1 MRTCGLGS
9 RNSRKCSHT
18 GKTDF
23 RPMNGKLLLNAVR
36 VLRMSNSAW
45 SQASTAR
52 IPVRYYASAPKRF
65 YKKTSVLSGD
75 GGYEVVLDHRK
86 LKTPKGT
93 PFVVRSEPLAIAVAT
108 EFDAQKEN
116 IERSR
121 MHISAL
127 CFTAI
132 DNPNNLSKLDMVNY
146 LLNFIGTD
154 TVLFQYDDEK
164 DLHDLQV
171 NEWDPVIAWFNQ
183 RYETNLQKTMNITP
197 PQISEQDKMKI
208 AKHFQSYSLET
219 LHGFIFAVDTLKS
232 IVLAC
237 AVIEQMLTV
246 EKAVA
251 LARLEEEYQL
261 KFWGRVEWAHDL
273 SQQELQARL
282 AAAVLFV
289 HLNCSENFVKQKLI
303 L

>member
-1 MRTCGLGS
+1 
-9 RNSRKCSHT
+9 
-18 GKTDF
+18 
-23 RPMNGKLLLNAVR
+23 MNGKLMQSAIR
-36 VLRMSNSAW
+36 ALRLGSCSQWPASA
-45 SQASTAR
+45 AR
-52 IPVRYYASAPKRF
+52 ITVRAYATPPKRF
-65 YKKTSVLSGD
+65 YKKTSVLSSD

-93 PFVVRSEPLAIAVAT
+93 PFLVRSEPLAIAVAT
-108 EFDAQKEN
+108 EFDAQKEH

-121 MHISAL
+121 MHLSAL

-132 DNPNNLSKLDMVNY
+132 DNPNNLTKLDMVNY
-146 LLNFIGTD
+146 LLNFIPTD

-164 DLHDLQV
+164 DLQDLQL

-183 RYETNLQKTMNITP
+183 RYETNLQKTLNITP
-197 PQISEQDKMKI
+197 PQVSEEDKMKI
-208 AKHFQSYSLET
+208 AKHLHSYSLDT

-232 IVLAC
+232 IILAC

-273 SQQELQARL
+273 SQQELQSRL

-289 HLNCSENFVKQKLI
+289 HLNCSEYFVKQKSI

>member
-1 MRTCGLGS
+1 
-9 RNSRKCSHT
+9 
-18 GKTDF
+18 
-23 RPMNGKLLLNAVR
+23 MNGKHIVSAIRALRLTNFSQCKGAASSFTVR
-36 VLRMSNSAW
+36 H
-45 SQASTAR
+45 
-52 IPVRYYASAPKRF
+52 YASPPKRF

-75 GGYEVVLDHRK
+75 SGYEVVLDHRK

-93 PFVVRSEPLAIAVAT
+93 PFIVRSEPLAIAVAT

-121 MHISAL
+121 MHLSAL

-132 DNPNNLSKLDMVNY
+132 DNPNHLSKLDMVNY

-164 DLHDLQV
+164 DLQDLQV

-183 RYETNLQKTMNITP
+183 RYDTNLQKTMNITP
-197 PQISEQDKMKI
+197 PQVSERDKMNI

-273 SQQELQARL
+273 NQQELQARL
-282 AAAVLFV
+282 AAAVLFI
-289 HLNCSENFVKQKLI
+289 HLNCSENLVKQKII

>member
-1 MRTCGLGS
+1 
-9 RNSRKCSHT
+9 
-18 GKTDF
+18 
-23 RPMNGKLLLNAVR
+23 MNGKLIQSAIRTLRLGSCSQWQMPASRITVR
-36 VLRMSNSAW
+36 A
-45 SQASTAR
+45 
-52 IPVRYYASAPKRF
+52 YATPPKRF
-65 YKKTSVLSGD
+65 YKKTSVLSSD

-86 LKTPKGT
+86 LKTPKGS

-108 EFDAQKEN
+108 EFDAQKEH

-121 MHISAL
+121 MHLSAL

-132 DNPNNLSKLDMVNY
+132 DNPNNLTKLDMVNY
-146 LLNFIGTD
+146 LLNFIPTD
-154 TVLFQYDDEK
+154 TVLFQYDVSTHKYLSGIRLVILILLQDEK
-164 DLHDLQV
+164 DLQDLQL

-183 RYETNLQKTMNITP
+183 RYETNLQKTLNITP
-197 PQISEQDKMKI
+197 PQVTEEDKMKI
-208 AKHFQSYSLET
+208 AKHLHSYSLDT

-232 IVLAC
+232 IILAC
-237 AVIEQMLTV
+237 AVIERMLPV

-273 SQQELQARL
+273 SQQELQSRL

-289 HLNCSENFVKQKLI
+289 HLNCSEYFVKQKSI

>member
-1 MRTCGLGS
+1 MS
-9 RNSRKCSHT
+9 
-18 GKTDF
+18 
-23 RPMNGKLLLNAVR
+23 GKLLIKALRALR
-36 VLRMSNSAW
+36 VGHNSQWQVPA
-45 SQASTAR
+45 ATTR
-52 IPVRYYASAPKRF
+52 VPVRHYASPPKRF
-65 YKKTSVLSGD
+65 YKKTSVLTSD

-86 LKTPKGT
+86 LKTPKGS

-108 EFDAQKEN
+108 EFDAQKEH

-121 MHISAL
+121 MHLSAL

-132 DNPNNLSKLDMVNY
+132 DNPNHLTKLDMVNY
-146 LLNFIGTD
+146 LLNFIPTD
-154 TVLFQYDDEK
+154 TVLYQYDDEK
-164 DLHDLQV
+164 ALHELQC
-171 NEWDPVIAWFNQ
+171 NEWDPVIDWFNQ
-183 RYETNLQKTMNITP
+183 RFETNLQKTMNITP
-197 PQISEQDKMKI
+197 PQVSEEDKMKV
-208 AKHFQSYSLET
+208 AKHFQSYSLDT
-219 LHGFIFAVDTLKS
+219 LHGFTFAVDTLKS
-232 IVLAC
+232 IILTC

-289 HLNCSENFVKQKLI
+289 HLNCSENLVKQKSI

>member
-1 MRTCGLGS
+1 
-9 RNSRKCSHT
+9 
-18 GKTDF
+18 
-23 RPMNGKLLLNAVR
+23 MNGKLLLNAIRALR
-36 VLRMSNSAW
+36 VSHC
-45 SQASTAR
+45 SQWQVPAAR
-52 IPVRYYASAPKRF
+52 ISVPVRQYASPPKRF
-65 YKKTSVLSGD
+65 YKKTSVLTGD
-75 GGYEVVLDHRK
+75 GGFEVVLDHRK
-86 LKTPKGT
+86 LKTPKGA

-116 IERSR
+116 IDRSR
-121 MHISAL
+121 MHLAAL

-132 DNPNNLSKLDMVNY
+132 DNPNHLSKLDMVNY
-146 LLNFIGTD
+146 LLNFIATD
-154 TVLFQYDDEK
+154 TVLYQYDDEN

-171 NEWDPVIAWFNQ
+171 NEWDPVIEWFNQ
-183 RYETNLQKTMNITP
+183 RFETNLQKTMNIVP
-197 PQISEQDKMKI
+197 PQVSEDDKMKV
-208 AKHFQSYSLET
+208 AKHFHSYSLET
-219 LHGFIFAVDTLKS
+219 LHGYTYAVDTLKS

-273 SQQELQARL
+273 SQQDLQSRL

>member
-1 MRTCGLGS
+1 
-9 RNSRKCSHT
+9 
-18 GKTDF
+18 
-23 RPMNGKLLLNAVR
+23 MNGKLMLGVIRALRVSTCRQWQAPAAGITVR
-36 VLRMSNSAW
+36 H
-45 SQASTAR
+45 
-52 IPVRYYASAPKRF
+52 YASPPKRF

-86 LKTPKGT
+86 LKTPKGS

-108 EFDAQKEN
+108 EFDAQKEH

-121 MHISAL
+121 MHLSAL

-132 DNPNNLSKLDMVNY
+132 DNPNQLSKLDMVNY
-146 LLNFIGTD
+146 LLNFIATD
-154 TVLFQYDDEK
+154 TVLFQYDDET
-164 DLHDLQV
+164 DLQDLQV

-183 RYETNLQKTMNITP
+183 RFETNLQKTMDITP
-197 PQISEQDKMKI
+197 PQVSEQDKMRI
-208 AKHFQSYSLET
+208 AKHLQSYSLET

-232 IVLAC
+232 IILAC

-273 SQQELQARL
+273 SQQELQSRL

>member
-1 MRTCGLGS
+1 
-9 RNSRKCSHT
+9 
-18 GKTDF
+18 
-23 RPMNGKLLLNAVR
+23 MNGKLMQSAIRALRLGSCSQWQAPATRITVR
-36 VLRMSNSAW
+36 A
-45 SQASTAR
+45 
-52 IPVRYYASAPKRF
+52 YATPPKRF
-65 YKKTSVLSGD
+65 YKKTSVMSSD
-75 GGYEVVLDHRK
+75 AGYEVVLDHRK
-86 LKTPKGT
+86 LKTPKGA

-108 EFDAQKEN
+108 EFDAQKEH

-121 MHISAL
+121 MHLSAL

-132 DNPNNLSKLDMVNY
+132 DNPNNLTKLDMVNY
-146 LLNFIGTD
+146 LLNFIPTD

-164 DLHDLQV
+164 DLQDLQL

-183 RYETNLQKTMNITP
+183 RYETNLQKTLNITP
-197 PQISEQDKMKI
+197 PQVSEEDKMKI
-208 AKHFQSYSLET
+208 AKHLHSYSLDT

-232 IVLAC
+232 IILAC
-237 AVIEQMLTV
+237 AVIEQMLPV

-289 HLNCSENFVKQKLI
+289 HLNCSEYFVRQKSI

>member
-1 MRTCGLGS
+1 
-9 RNSRKCSHT
+9 
-18 GKTDF
+18 
-23 RPMNGKLLLNAVR
+23 MNGRLISSAIR
-36 VLRMSNSAW
+36 VLRLSHS
-45 SQASTAR
+45 SQGKFPTAG
-52 IPVRYYASAPKRF
+52 IAVRRQYATPPKRF

-86 LKTPKGT
+86 LKTPKGI

-108 EFDAQKEN
+108 EFDAQKEH

-121 MHISAL
+121 MHLSAL

-132 DNPNNLSKLDMVNY
+132 DNPNHLSKLDMVNY

-164 DLHDLQV
+164 DLQDLQL

-183 RYETNLQKTMNITP
+183 RFDTNLQKTLNITP
-197 PQISEQDKMKI
+197 PQVSEQDKMKV
-208 AKHFQSYSLET
+208 AKHFQSFNLET
-219 LHGFIFAVDTLKS
+219 LHGYIFAVDTLKS

-273 SQQELQARL
+273 SQQELQSRL

-289 HLNCSENFVKQKLI
+289 HLNCSENFVKEKLI

>member
-1 MRTCGLGS
+1 
-9 RNSRKCSHT
+9 
-18 GKTDF
+18 
-23 RPMNGKLLLNAVR
+23 MNGKLVFNAIR
-36 VLRMSNSAW
+36 SLRNGSCNL
-45 SQASTAR
+45 SQAR
-52 IPVRYYASAPKRF
+52 KYATPPKRF
-65 YKKTSVLSGD
+65 YKKTSVLSSD

-93 PFVVRSEPLAIAVAT
+93 PFTVRSEPLAIAVAT
-108 EFDAQKEN
+108 EFDAQKEH

-121 MHISAL
+121 MHLSAL

-132 DNPNNLSKLDMVNY
+132 DNPNNLNKLDMVNY
-146 LLNFIGTD
+146 LLNFIPTD

-164 DLHDLQV
+164 ALQELQQ
-171 NEWDPVIAWFNQ
+171 NEWDPVIDWFNQ
-183 RYETNLQKTMNITP
+183 RFEVNLQKTMNITP
-197 PQISEQDKMKI
+197 PQVSEEDTIKI

-219 LHGFIFAVDTLKS
+219 LHGFVFAVDTLKS
-232 IVLAC
+232 IILAC
-237 AVIEQMLTV
+237 AVIEQMLPV

-282 AAAVLFV
+282 AAAVLYV
-289 HLNCSENFVKQKLI
+289 HLNCSDSFVKEKLI

>member
-1 MRTCGLGS
+1 
-9 RNSRKCSHT
+9 
-18 GKTDF
+18 
-23 RPMNGKLLLNAVR
+23 MNGKLMLGVIRALRVGNCRQWQAPAAGITVR
-36 VLRMSNSAW
+36 H
-45 SQASTAR
+45 
-52 IPVRYYASAPKRF
+52 YASPPKRF

-86 LKTPKGT
+86 LKTPKGS

-108 EFDAQKEN
+108 EFDAQKEH

-121 MHISAL
+121 MHLSAL

-132 DNPNNLSKLDMVNY
+132 DNPNQLSKLDMVNY
-146 LLNFIGTD
+146 LLNFIATD
-154 TVLFQYDDEK
+154 TVLFQYDDET
-164 DLHDLQV
+164 DLQDLQV

-183 RYETNLQKTMNITP
+183 RFETNLQKTMDITP
-197 PQISEQDKMKI
+197 PQVSEQDKMRI
-208 AKHFQSYSLET
+208 AKHLQSYSLET

-232 IVLAC
+232 IILAC

-273 SQQELQARL
+273 SQQELQSRL

>member
-1 MRTCGLGS
+1 MPVVFCF
-9 RNSRKCSHT
+9 HT
-18 GKTDF
+18 AT
-23 RPMNGKLLLNAVR
+23 P
-36 VLRMSNSAW
+36 
-45 SQASTAR
+45 
-52 IPVRYYASAPKRF
+52 PKRF
-65 YKKTSVLSGD
+65 YKKTSVLSSD

-93 PFVVRSEPLAIAVAT
+93 PFTVRSEPLAIAVAT
-108 EFDAQKEN
+108 EFDAQKEH

-121 MHISAL
+121 MHLSAL

-132 DNPNNLSKLDMVNY
+132 DNPNNLNKLDMVNY
-146 LLNFIGTD
+146 LLNFIPTD

-164 DLHDLQV
+164 ALQELQQ
-171 NEWDPVIAWFNQ
+171 NEWDPVIDWFNQ
-183 RYETNLQKTMNITP
+183 RFEVNLQKTMNITP
-197 PQISEQDKMKI
+197 PQVSEEDKIKI

-219 LHGFIFAVDTLKS
+219 LHGFVFAVDTLKS
-232 IVLAC
+232 IILAC
-237 AVIEQMLTV
+237 AVIEQMLPV

-282 AAAVLFV
+282 AAAVLYV
-289 HLNCSENFVKQKLI
+289 HLNCSDSFVKEKLI